1 MSIRRQLA
9 IGISLLMI
17 LIMSGNLLINILQL
31 RTHLEKQ
38 LDARADETVTTMAL
52 SMTQNAAM
60 KDSAGLRSMVD
71 VIFDRGHFLQVRFD
85 YVDSKDSVFR
95 VAPDEFSGG
104 APKWFKALLPI
115 KTGYAEAFVTQ
126 GWQQLGVLQIHMH
139 KGALYQQLWTLVKAE
154 LAWFVLMT
162 FILLYGLRV
171 MLIWHLNPLKDI
183 ISMAEKLANNQFL
196 HITRDPKSKELK
208 SLVRAM
214 NQLSDR
220 LQASFLAHGDTVK
233 RLQRDT
239 YFDSLTE
246 LHNRRG
252 WDQFLEQW
260 MTSDGFSSGWMMLV
274 RIENLTDLNRQMG
287 KNQADELLMQ
297 IAMQLKSSAILHR
310 EHVCT
315 ARMGGEFWIFSP
327 DPLDH
332 PYRKRI
338 ESLATSLKQL
348 SQVQQFG
355 ADLSMAALPLT
366 EAVAPASVKHQ
377 LDLLV
382 SQQGENKR
390 DDVIIGRVD
399 DHTVTNWVHWQQKLT
414 TSLQQGLIYLF
425 GQPCE
430 STAGGLLQTEIHCR
444 LDVGDEELLLAGY
457 FWPMVE
463 RLNLAPQFDQAILEK
478 WLELQIKMEKQDWVV
493 NLSHNSLAS
502 DAFRQWFME
511 YIPQSAIECLIIEC
525 SEYTLVHL
533 EDKVVHWLH
542 NFVENGG
549 RLSVDRVGTSGKSFG
564 FLARFP
570 IHQGKIEKR
579 FIHNIHQQ
587 EDHAFF
593 VAAMIQVFHAQNAL
607 CLVEGVELDQEKDTL
622 IDLGVDGVMGYG
634 IAKPQVL

>member
-17 LIMSGNLLINILQL
+17 VIMGGNLVINILQL
-31 RTHLEKQ
+31 RSHLEKQ
-38 LDARADETVTTMAL
+38 LDVRADETVTTLAL
-52 SMTQNAAM
+52 SMTHNAAL
-60 KDSAGLRSMVD
+60 KDSAALRSMVD
-71 VIFDRGHFLQVRFD
+71 VVFDRGHFLQVRFD
-85 YVDSKDSVFR
+85 YVDHQDSVER
-95 VAPDEFSGG
+95 LASDSISSNAPQ
-104 APKWFKALLPI
+104 WFKDLLPLYS
-115 KTGYAEAFVTQ
+115 GYAEAFVTQ
-126 GWQQLGVLQIHMH
+126 GWQQLGLLQVHMH
-139 KGALYQQLWTLVKAE
+139 KGVSYQQLWTLVKAE
-154 LAWFVLMT
+154 LAWFILMT
-162 FILLYGLRV
+162 FILIYGLRV
-171 MLIWHLNPLKDI
+171 MLTWHLNPLKEV

-239 YFDSLTE
+239 YFDGLTE

-260 MTSDGFSSGWMMLV
+260 MTPDGFSSGWMLLV
-274 RIENLTDLNRQMG
+274 RIENLTALNRQLG
-287 KNQADELLMQ
+287 RNQVDEVLMQ
-297 IAMQLKSSAILHR
+297 MALQLKSSAFLQK
-310 EHVCT
+310 ESVCT
-315 ARMGGEFWIFSP
+315 ARLGGEFWVFCP

-338 ESLATSLKQL
+338 EEFASSLKQL
-348 SQVQQFG
+348 SQIQQYG
-355 ADLSMAALPLT
+355 VELRMAALPLT
-366 EAVAPASVKHQ
+366 DSIAPASVKHQ

-382 SQQGENKR
+382 SQQGQNKR

-414 TSLQQGLIYLF
+414 SCLEQDALRLY
-425 GQPCE
+425 GQDCE
-430 STAGGLLQTEIHCR
+430 NSKGEVFQTEIHCR
-444 LDVGDEELLLAGY
+444 LDTGEDTPLLAGY

-463 RLNLAPQFDQAILEK
+463 RLNLAAKFDRAVLEK
-478 WLELQIKMEKQDWVV
+478 WLELRVSRAQQDWVI
-493 NLSHNSLAS
+493 NLSHNSLV
-502 DAFRQWFME
+502 DDGFRQWFME
-511 YIPQSAIECLIIEC
+511 CIPQSANECLIIEC
-525 SEYTLVHL
+525 SEYTLAHL

-549 RLSVDRVGTSGKSFG
+549 RLAVDRVGTSGKSFG

-570 IHQGKIEKR
+570 IYQGKIEKR

-593 VAAMIQVFHAQNAL
+593 VSAMVQVFHAQNAL
-607 CLVEGVELDQEKDTL
+607 CLVEGVELKQEKDTL
-622 IDLGVDGVMGYG
+622 LDLGVDGVMGFG
-634 IAKPQVL
+634 VAKPQPL